1 MKAALASG
9 RVTHKELDYVGP
21 DGFVVRA
28 HQGRIVFAGGKPG
41 IAGFA
46 AARYLEDH
54 GACFS
59 MPGVK
64 ETIPDLKMTCLHE
77 LYIPDHPYF
86 KKRPVAGG
94 WRLMTNV
101 AAKAGE
107 TPAKPTPAML
117 AAAEQIADAIKDCA
131 RRNEEIPA
139 ALADKANATP
149 LGRYVAA
156 KLLWDPFQDTSA
168 LIKQFQAEE
177 ESENEM
183 KSE

>member
-1 MKAALASG
+1 
-9 RVTHKELDYVGP
+9 
-21 DGFVVRA
+21 VRA

-77 LYIPDHPYF
+77 LYLPDHPYF

-139 ALADKANATP
+139 ALADKANATA

-177 ESENEM
+177 KMEEEM
-183 KSE
+183 TKSE